1 MSLFLEPRNDPYP
14 ARLGQHSQG
23 CEIERS
29 AQRLPVMSCPVTFF
43 NNLAAVCLSAPL
55 YGVIV
60 GVVAVVGL
68 FKTVTLVLSY
78 GSMLADLFVL
88 APKNLKKYG
97 AKSGSSYALV
107 TGCTAGIGEQ
117 FAHKLAKQGYNLAL
131 VSRTESKLV
140 ELKNTLEAKYNI
152 KAEYLAIDIA
162 TDAPEN
168 YSKLSQF
175 VAPLDVQVLIN
186 NVGQSHSMPVPFLE
200 TSDEEM
206 RAIININNVATL
218 KISQIVI
225 SRIEKTIG
233 ADKSKRGL
241 VLTMGSFAGLTPT
254 PLLATYSGSKAFLQ
268 SWNNAIARELEPK
281 RIDCQLFI
289 SYLVTSNMSK
299 IRKTSA
305 MVPNP
310 RQFVNSCFQSIGR
323 RAGAQDRYASSTPYW
338 SHALMHWW
346 IDNAVGV
353 WSKLVIGIN
362 YNFHVSIRKRA
373 LRKAER
379 EAKQK

>member
-1 MSLFLEPRNDPYP
+1 MPCPITFL
-14 ARLGQHSQG
+14 
-23 CEIERS
+23 
-29 AQRLPVMSCPVTFF
+29 
-43 NNLAAVCLSAPL
+43 NNLAALFKTAPL
-55 YGVIV
+55 YGAFFSVV
-60 GVVAVVGL
+60 GAVGL
-68 FKTVTLVLSY
+68 FKCVTLVLSY
-78 GSMLADLFVL
+78 VSMLADLFVFS
-88 APKNLKKYG
+88 PTSLKKYG

-117 FAHKLAKQGYNLAL
+117 FALKLAKQGYNLAL

-140 ELKNTLEAKYNI
+140 QLKETIEAKYNV

-162 TDAPEN
+162 ADSEEN
-168 YSKLSQF
+168 YTKLATF
-175 VAPLDVQVLIN
+175 VEPLNIQVLVN
-186 NVGQSHSMPVPFLE
+186 NVGQSHSIPTPFLE
-200 TSDEEM
+200 TSDQEL
-206 RAIININNVATL
+206 RSIININNTATL
-218 KISQIVI
+218 KISQIVL
-225 SRIEKTIG
+225 SRIEKTIA

-268 SWNNAIARELEPK
+268 AWNNALARELQPR

-310 RQFVNSCFQSIGR
+310 SQFVNSCFQSIGR
-323 RAGAQDRYASSTPYW
+323 RAGAQERFATSTPYW
-338 SHALMHWW
+338 SHALLHWW
-346 IDNAVGV
+346 IENAVGV
-353 WSKLVIGIN
+353 WSKFVISIN
-362 YNFHVSIRKRA
+362 YKFHVSIRARA